1 MLPQTYDDQSCVNG
15 SIGLPHGMA
24 LCDISAPQ
32 TMFRP
37 NQDGYDHVYNQTPL
51 GMRDDKF
58 YGNVMRASKKKPV
71 VAGLAQVTSD
81 QYGIDQTSCLNL
93 GSEFTTL
100 GAPPACA
107 YGPMT
112 VMNIKPSK

>member
-1 MLPQTYDDQSCVNG
+1 MPLPSGV
-15 SIGLPHGMA
+15 A
-24 LCDISAPQ
+24 LCGSETPK

-37 NQDGYDHVYNQTPL
+37 SQDGVKNVYVQPPL
-51 GMRDDKF
+51 AYHDSKF
-58 YGNVMRASKKKPV
+58 YGNVMLAKKQRPV
-71 VAGLAQVTSD
+71 VAGLAPVTSD

-93 GSEFTTL
+93 GSEFITL

-112 VMNIKPSK
+112 VMNIKK